1 MRSMVESTRCDRLAL
16 VLVAALVTFAAACSS
31 DGDGDDGGDAT
42 PVDTST
48 GEDTPVTDD
57 AAPTDTT
64 PTDTATEDVERPD
77 TAGIDAE
84 ALYVQFCGFC
94 HGDAGEGY
102 VSDNAN
108 ALAHPEFLRIADDDF
123 IRTAIIEGRPGTPMS
138 PWGAERGGP
147 LDAAEV
153 EAITQYI
160 RAWETEAPID
170 LDDVVV
176 EGSAL
181 RGQGPYN
188 VYCAACHGD
197 VGQGV
202 SAISLNN
209 PWFLATASDGF
220 IQYSIVNGRAGTPM
234 PGYAETLSDQAIA
247 DITALIRSWQTP
259 TDGST
264 IEPFEQDLT
273 QATLNPDGDPAD
285 FTLRED
291 RFVPGEQVKAAM
303 DAGQS
308 FVLVDARPTA
318 DYLTSHITGAV
329 SVPFYDVEAAAEE
342 LPSDVWVVTYCG
354 CPHAVSGQ
362 ARDALAEAGFE
373 RVAVLDEGFY
383 WWEDQGYP
391 ISEGETP

>member
-170 LDDVVV
+170 LDDVDV

-188 VYCAACHGD
+188 V
-197 VGQGV
+197 
-202 SAISLNN
+202 
-209 PWFLATASDGF
+209 
-220 IQYSIVNGRAGTPM
+220 
-234 PGYAETLSDQAIA
+234 
-247 DITALIRSWQTP
+247 
-259 TDGST
+259 
-264 IEPFEQDLT
+264 
-273 QATLNPDGDPAD
+273 
-285 FTLRED
+285 
-291 RFVPGEQVKAAM
+291 
-303 DAGQS
+303 
-308 FVLVDARPTA
+308 
-318 DYLTSHITGAV
+318 
-329 SVPFYDVEAAAEE
+329 
-342 LPSDVWVVTYCG
+342 
-354 CPHAVSGQ
+354 
-362 ARDALAEAGFE
+362 
-373 RVAVLDEGFY
+373 
-383 WWEDQGYP
+383 
-391 ISEGETP
+391 